1 MPRHAILIGR
11 KKIFMKFEI
20 RQEMGHYVMYVDG
33 KFYGSYDTVSEAAD
47 DIDAIRAET
56 EAA

>member
-1 MPRHAILIGR
+1 
-11 KKIFMKFEI
+11 MKFEI